1 MAARQARNYMFT
13 VNFGDAM
20 VTQLLPDEFPEWFS
34 YAVWQLECGAE
45 GTMHYQGYLE
55 LAGKHSIAQVKTIPG
70 FETCHLEVR
79 AGSAD
84 QAETYCTKRDTR
96 VDGPWHF
103 GERKEPGKRSDL
115 VHIKRMVDE
124 GAPLTDVW
132 DNHYG
137 SMLRYHKAVKEY
149 KRIKTPPRTELTRI
163 FVIVGPSGVGKSR
176 LAREMFPNAYWK
188 NLTKW
193 WDDYDGHADVVWDEF
208 RGQYPFRELLRVLDS
223 TPLLV
228 ETKGG
233 HVQFVAH
240 NICFTS
246 NHMPEDWYDAFNI
259 RVDWHTSPLRR
270 RILEFGELIILGE
283 LPARD
288 PALLGVSPNLR
299 L

>member
-1 MAARQARNYMFT
+1 MFT
-13 VNFGDAM
+13 INFGDGNP
-20 VTQLLPDEFPEWFS
+20 TLLMPNEFPEWVS
-34 YAVWQLECGAE
+34 YVVWQLECGDE
-45 GTMHYQGYLE
+45 GTLHYQGYME
-55 LAGKHSIAQVKTIPG
+55 CTGKRSLLQVRSIPG
-70 FETCHLEVR
+70 FEGAHFEQR
-79 AGSAD
+79 MGSAD
-84 QAETYCTKRDTR
+84 QAETYCTKRDTH
-96 VDGPWHF
+96 VDGPWRH

-124 GAPLTDVW
+124 GRPIVEIW

-149 KRIKTPPRTELTRI
+149 KRIKTPARNQLTRI
-163 FVIVGPSGVGKSR
+163 FVIVGPTGVGKSR

-193 WDDYDGHADVVWDEF
+193 WDDYDGQTDVVWDEF

-233 HVQFVAH
+233 HVQFIAH

-246 NHMPEDWYDAFNI
+246 NFLPEDWYDAFNI
-259 RVDWHTSPLRR
+259 RVDWHTSPLKR
-270 RILEFGELIILGE
+270 RIDEFGEVIQ
-283 LPARD
+283 
-288 PALLGVSPNLR
+288 LR
-299 L
+299 